1 MVYIMT
7 KNYNSMRLWLI
18 LLVIITGLFAVN
30 ITFAQTDTDGDG
42 FYDNVDE
49 CPNVRGTAR
58 GCPDED
64 GDGFHDRE
72 DECPN
77 QAGTA
82 RGCPDSDGDGRADVV
97 DECPNIAGTVRGCP
111 DLDGDGF
118 HMLEDECPNEF
129 GTARGCP
136 DADGD
141 GRGDIVDDCPNT
153 PGNLRGCPDSDGDG
167 FHDREDECPNIA
179 GTVRGCID
187 SDGDGRPDVADDCPT
202 VAGTIRGCPPTNTP
216 SATTPPSQNN
226 TQNQQTP
233 LPLSTPTPNAT
244 TANRVCELIP
254 ASDDVILI
262 YQSPSFDAD
271 VVGLFE
277 ADSEHVL
284 YGVKSPDSWYWLDL
298 GWVKAELVS
307 QTGDCG
313 QLVVFDVPIL
323 QPETQTIINIANID
337 IPRAQIACSY
347 VVELGDTFCFYQMP
361 VPNDDA
367 RTMICILQA
376 NILNCEAG
384 VGLLFALL
392 ANHFGNELS
401 SDDATTNE
409 PIQCAELMLEFLNP
423 AIENEPMLVRLVE
436 NYVVGFINPA
446 DFEYFAPRP
455 CVNKVEFVN
464 PIIAN
469 GEIQLDF
476 VVQPIAMQYEAWQ
489 PFGGDDTSVYAGGVP
504 VVALFSP
511 EAQKLLAKNDTF
523 ATTPIRIDFLNKFI
537 LFGDGSVFFGYN
549 TVDFDEL
556 VQTLTGLDFNLLD

>member
-1 MVYIMT
+1 MAKKHSLI
-7 KNYNSMRLWLI
+7 RLVFI
-18 LLVIITGLFAVN
+18 LMILSINLFSFS

-42 FYDNVDE
+42 FNDNVDD

-97 DECPNIAGTVRGCP
+97 DECPNLAGNVRGCP

-118 HMLEDECPNEF
+118 HILEDDCPGEF
-129 GTARGCP
+129 GTVRGCP
-136 DADGD
+136 DGDGD
-141 GRGDIVDDCPNT
+141 GRADIVDDCPNT
-153 PGNLRGCPDSDGDG
+153 PGNVRGCPDSDGDG
-167 FHDREDECPNIA
+167 FHDREDECPNVA
-179 GTVRGCID
+179 GTVRGCVD
-187 SDGDGRPDVADDCPT
+187 SDGDGRADVVDDCPT

-216 SATTPPSQNN
+216 QPTTASSSQNN
-226 TQNQQTP
+226 TQNQLTP
-233 LPLSTPTPNAT
+233 TITPTPTLTPST
-244 TANRVCELIP
+244 TSTNRACELIP
-254 ASDDVILI
+254 NSDEVILI
-262 YQSPSFDAD
+262 YESPSLDAD
-271 VVGLFE
+271 VVGVFE
-277 ADSEHVL
+277 AELEHVL
-284 YGVKSPDSWYWLDL
+284 YGIKSPESWYWLDL
-298 GWVKAELVS
+298 GWVKAELVT

-323 QPETQTIINIANID
+323 RPETQTTINIADVD
-337 IPRAQIACSY
+337 IPRAQITCSY
-347 VVELGDTFCFYQMP
+347 VIELGDTVCFYQML
-361 VPNDDA
+361 VPNDDT

-376 NILNCEAG
+376 NVLNCEAG

-392 ANHFGNELS
+392 ANPFGNELPP
-401 SDDATTNE
+401 DEATTDA
-409 PIQCAELMLEFLNP
+409 PLQCAELMLEFLRP
-423 AIENEPMLVRLVE
+423 SIENEPILFSLVE
-436 NYVVGFINPA
+436 NYVVGFVNPA

-537 LFGDGSVFFGYN
+537 LFGDGSLFFGFN
-549 TVDFDEL
+549 TIGFDEL
-556 VQTLTGLDFNLLD
+556 VQTLTGIDFNLSD